1 MAQPPTIEDLENRV
15 MELEKQVRKKTFS
28 EQLTQTLF
36 HVSDAVNTFTDLDK
50 LFPFIYQALDQ
61 IMGLPNFY
69 IAANQKDQSFINIPF
84 CVIENEHV
92 TDTNAALFDTG
103 SLVQEVLEKNH
114 SLVLN
119 QDQLKNRIKNIE
131 DPPKIWMGVPLIQ
144 RKKPFGV
151 IAIFDNN
158 NPDAFDQKDMD
169 ILITVSHQIALA
181 IERNQSFDELNMVK
195 NYMTNIINSMPSIL
209 VGVDK
214 HQRVTQ
220 WNLMAE
226 LETGLKEIEA
236 KQKDLIDVFPRL
248 SAYHERIQNSILSR
262 KIKTCLKQEYLSG
275 QEKRFEDIIIYPLT
289 SNGVEGCVIR
299 IDDITE
305 QVCMEDM
312 VLQSEKMMS
321 IGGFAAGMAHEIKN
335 PLAGM
340 MQHAQVVYNRITKDI
355 PANNTAAKEAGISMA
370 EIRTYMEKRKI
381 TDSLKTINETG
392 SRATGIIKNILGFAR
407 KSEPVLIPQ
416 NLSTIMKETIE
427 LAQKD
432 YNLNNNYRFD
442 SIRILEQFED
452 IPDIPCDKGKLQQVL
467 FNILKNGA
475 QAMSDIE
482 DKNYTPQFILR
493 LSAEDKMACL
503 EIENNGPNISEET
516 QKKLFEPFY
525 TTKSGSTGT
534 GLGLSISY
542 FIIVTD
548 HKGEMAVKSAP
559 GKTTCFSI
567 KLPY

>member
-1 MAQPPTIEDLENRV
+1 
-15 MELEKQVRKKTFS
+15 
-28 EQLTQTLF
+28 
-36 HVSDAVNTFTDLDK
+36 
-50 LFPFIYQALDQ
+50 
-61 IMGLPNFY
+61 
-69 IAANQKDQSFINIPF
+69 
-84 CVIENEHV
+84 
-92 TDTNAALFDTG
+92 
-103 SLVQEVLEKNH
+103 
-114 SLVLN
+114 
-119 QDQLKNRIKNIE
+119 
-131 DPPKIWMGVPLIQ
+131 MGVPLIQ
-144 RKKPFGV
+144 REKPFGV

-482 DKNYTPQFILR
+482 YKNYTPQFILR